1 MRGEHRLASIPSA
14 LMRGSSPHARGARAR
29 PVYEGLVP
37 GIIPACAGSTC
48 LSCSIAGTS
57 RDHPRMRGEHS
68 SVPPP
73 MVVARG
79 SSPHARG
86 AQTAKSFIGLADR
99 IIPACAGSTLALLVD
114 GFELE
119 DHPRMRGEHN
129 YQLFLDEL
137 DEGSSPHARG
147 ALPRGERQDCARGII
162 PACAGSTSLVYSP
175 SCPAADHPRMRGE
188 HTSRPARLVN
198 ILA

>member
-68 SVPPP
+68 
-73 MVVARG
+73 
-79 SSPHARG
+79 
-86 AQTAKSFIGLADR
+86 
-99 IIPACAGSTLALLVD
+99 ALLTV
-114 GFELE
+114 
-119 DHPRMRGEHN
+119 
-129 YQLFLDEL
+129 YVYVV
-137 DEGSSPHARG
+137 GSSPHARG
-147 ALPRGERQDCARGII
+147 ALVDGLASLPSQGII
-162 PACAGSTSLVYSP
+162 PACAGSTRRFH
-175 SCPAADHPRMRGE
+175 CARRRCRDHPRMRGE
-188 HTSRPARLVN
+188 HACSLLPSDFGAGSSPHARGAPMSWPTAKVRAGIIPACAGSTRGWLRR
-198 ILA
+198 ACTR